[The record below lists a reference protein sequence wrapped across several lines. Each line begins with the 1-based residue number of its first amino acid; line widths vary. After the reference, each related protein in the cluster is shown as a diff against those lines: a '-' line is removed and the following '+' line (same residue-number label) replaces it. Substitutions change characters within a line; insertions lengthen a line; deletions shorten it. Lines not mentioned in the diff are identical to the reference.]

1 MWLTYYFCVFVF
13 MTQLMLNT
21 SASLGRRTSKLWL
34 PYDYIGASF
43 VKDAEEHPIKAGSSA
58 SSSRVIKP
66 AGGCWNC
73 FASPQKLDS
82 IRVDENHQ
90 RIDYFQAQFKDLLGH
105 HKINMVKKLF
115 HYLLRNKS
123 LPPEALQAWVSTLR
137 HSLSHYQGFSVIRT
151 TVLYGL
157 HTMLLGNLKNME
169 LANSIRN
176 TLDELMRDLT
186 PLDVS
191 PNGLAS
197 WEREIFMP
205 TAGLSTELRKWS
217 SLQPMLLN
225 EPRLS
230 SLRMAIQEPTPE
242 SIPNDIVLI
251 TKEIF
256 SAPPV
261 KDISAETRVAFI
273 ALLLHL
279 MHSNFAPVKQCAMD
293 TVQSLISGRHSKFF
307 LFDHE
312 LILLQKLSDHRP
324 INLPGG
330 VTILTM
336 TTPPAEII

>member
-1 MWLTYYFCVFVF
+1 
-13 MTQLMLNT
+13 
-21 SASLGRRTSKLWL
+21 
-34 PYDYIGASF
+34 
-43 VKDAEEHPIKAGSSA
+43 
-58 SSSRVIKP
+58 
-66 AGGCWNC
+66 
-73 FASPQKLDS
+73 
-82 IRVDENHQ
+82 
-90 RIDYFQAQFKDLLGH
+90 
-105 HKINMVKKLF
+105 
-115 HYLLRNKS
+115 
-123 LPPEALQAWVSTLR
+123 
-137 HSLSHYQGFSVIRT
+137 
-151 TVLYGL
+151 
-157 HTMLLGNLKNME
+157 ME